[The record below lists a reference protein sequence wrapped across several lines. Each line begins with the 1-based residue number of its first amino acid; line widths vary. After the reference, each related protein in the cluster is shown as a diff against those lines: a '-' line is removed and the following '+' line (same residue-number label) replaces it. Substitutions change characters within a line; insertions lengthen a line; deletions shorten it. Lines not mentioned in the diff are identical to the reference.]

1 MILLHSYLYV
11 HRLRSVFAS
20 CFSGASDVEILLVF
34 TGLHMGMDGITQLA
48 GTVSFRT
55 CDVDY
60 WAVS

>member
-1 MILLHSYLYV
+1 M
-11 HRLRSVFAS
+11 
-20 CFSGASDVEILLVF
+20 EMLLVF